1 MTDKKQTNQK
11 QQSNQRNKKQQP
23 NYLAENSSVKITIP
37 WKKVGP
43 VYQKVIAN
51 QRQQVKVK
59 GFRKGKAPAAKIEE
73 EVGLPKLFN
82 LTLQQILPEVYRETI
97 KDSDKQPITQPE
109 FQMLNVNKGSDWVVK
124 ANFAEKPE
132 IKLNNYQKIVKQAKK
147 QAEKNIKQAEK
158 AAEES
163 ANQDK
168 DQTDKTAKQK
178 QDKTAKQ
185 KKADKKQA
193 GKTDEQAEQ
202 GLDESQKKDITLQTI
217 FSQLITELEP
227 KIPEILVKQNT
238 RRELDNIQKRLDKL
252 NVDMNDYLQSQNMT
266 QQQLTTRLV
275 QSSLNQLQVE
285 FLLNAIAEKE
295 DIEVSDQAVE
305 ERIEQVED
313 DKTKDRMKQDHHYQN
328 YLRSVLLKQ
337 KVIDYLLEL

>member
-1 MTDKKQTNQK
+1 MTDENQTNQK
-11 QQSNQRNKKQQP
+11 QQSNQQDKKQQP
-23 NYLAENSSVKITIP
+23 NYLVENSSIKITIP
-37 WKKVGP
+37 WKKVEP

-51 QRQQVKVK
+51 QRQQIKVK
-59 GFRKGKAPAAKIEE
+59 GFRKGKAPAAKVEE

-82 LTLQQILPEVYRETI
+82 LTLQQILPKVYRKTI
-97 KDSDKQPITQPE
+97 EGSDKQPITQPE
-109 FQMLNVNKGSDWVVK
+109 FQMLNVNKGNDWVIK

-147 QAEKNIKQAEK
+147 QAEKNIEQAEK

-163 ANQDK
+163 VKQDK
-168 DQTDKTAKQK
+168 DQADKTTKQKQDKKDKTAKQK
-178 QDKTAKQ
+178 GQADKT
-185 KKADKKQA
+185 
-193 GKTDEQAEQ
+193 GEQAEQ
-202 GLDESQKKDITLQTI
+202 GLGESQKKDITLQTI

-252 NVDMNDYLQSQNMT
+252 NVNMGDYLQSQNMT

-295 DIEVSDQAVE
+295 DIVVSDQAVE